1 MIGDLVRQRALIW
14 AFAQRDF
21 ATRYRSSALGW
32 IWSLA
37 QPLATL
43 LIFAAVFSVVF
54 RIQAPPLGS
63 NPESNSFAAFLFTG
77 LVAFNLFSGLINVSM
92 LQLKGSGDLLKKVQ
106 FPAWAPVL
114 GSGVVQLVQIFFEFV
129 VLALV
134 LLVLGNLSWTWL
146 LAFPILIGVALLGQG
161 IGLLVAVPYVKYGDV
176 QAMVAVALQALYF
189 ITPILYPLSFIE
201 GVSNSLK
208 NVVLWNPLTW
218 YVEAMHD
225 VMYSLVVPVWWVIPG
240 LIALGFTVFLI
251 GLSVFTRSSRDIGEL
266 F

>member
-1 MIGDLVRQRALIW
+1 MYRQRALIW

-32 IWSLA
+32 VWSLA
-37 QPLATL
+37 QPLASL
-43 LIFAAVFSVVF
+43 LIFAAVFSIVF
-54 RIQAPPLGS
+54 RIQAPPLGG
-63 NPESNSFAAFLFTG
+63 NPESSSFAAFLFTG
-77 LVAFNLFSGLINVSM
+77 LVTFNLFSGLINVSM
-92 LQLKGSGDLLKKVQ
+92 LQLKGSGDLLQKVQ

-129 VLALV
+129 VLAVV

-146 LAFPILIGVALLGQG
+146 LAFPILVGVALLGQG
-161 IGLLVAVPYVKYGDV
+161 IGLFVAVPYVKYGDV
-176 QAMVAVALQALYF
+176 HAMVTIALQALYF
-189 ITPILYPLSFIE
+189 LTPILYPLSFIE
-201 GVSNSLK
+201 GVSSSLK

-225 VMYSLVVPVWWVIPG
+225 VMYSLVLPDWWLIPT
-240 LIALGFTVFLI
+240 LIGFGFVVFLLGI
-251 GLSVFTRSSRDIGEL
+251 SAFTRSSRDIGEL

>member
-1 MIGDLVRQRALIW
+1 MYRQRALIW

-32 IWSLA
+32 VWSLA
-37 QPLATL
+37 QPLASL
-43 LIFAAVFSVVF
+43 LIFAAVFSIVF
-54 RIQAPPLGS
+54 RIQAPPLGG
-63 NPESNSFAAFLFTG
+63 NPESSSFAAFLFTG
-77 LVAFNLFSGLINVSM
+77 LVTFNLFSGLINVSM

-114 GSGVVQLVQIFFEFV
+114 GSGIVQLVQIFFEFV
-129 VLALV
+129 VLAVV

-146 LAFPILIGVALLGQG
+146 LAFPILVGVALLGQG
-161 IGLLVAVPYVKYGDV
+161 IGLFVAVPYVKYGDV
-176 QAMVAVALQALYF
+176 HAMVTIALQALYF
-189 ITPILYPLSFIE
+189 LTPILYPLSFIE
-201 GVSNSLK
+201 GVSSSLK

-225 VMYSLVVPVWWVIPG
+225 VMYSLVLPDWWLIP
-240 LIALGFTVFLI
+240 ALFGFGFAVFLLGI
-251 GLSVFTRSSRDIGEL
+251 SAFTRSSRDIGEL

>member
-1 MIGDLVRQRALIW
+1 M
-14 AFAQRDF
+14 
-21 ATRYRSSALGW
+21 GW

-43 LIFAAVFSVVF
+43 LIFAAVFSMVF

-77 LVAFNLFSGLINVSM
+77 LVTFNLFSGLINVSM

-176 QAMVAVALQALYF
+176 QAMVAVGLQALYF

-240 LIALGFTVFLI
+240 LMALGFAVFLI